1 MERRTSFEA
10 ALDKRANVKDCEE
23 KGLIADSMEVRMALI
38 EQVRTGELTP
48 EQMQAKLKKI
58 KAQAKKNGMLTREQ
72 AFSRG

>member
-1 MERRTSFEA
+1 MERRTRFEA
-10 ALDKRANVKDCEE
+10 SLDKRANVKDCEE
-23 KGLIADSMEVRMALI
+23 KGLIADSKEVRMALI
-38 EQVRTGELTP
+38 EQVRTGELTL